1 VAEPKLTFA
10 TQRRWDRTY
19 LMDGVVRV
27 QDFDITYLDYSG
39 PGGMTL
45 FFRDMVTKLSY
56 DIGEQAFSHYLIAKD
71 QGKPLTAIP
80 AFPSRFFPHLG
91 VSVRNAAG
99 IDAPRD
105 LVGKRVLSQDWGHNP
120 AVWMRGV
127 LAHQYEV
134 PIERILWVEDGSYQ
148 GFRGLPYP
156 HSRRF
161 QMEQVQVGEGISPRD
176 LLEDGVVDAAL
187 LASGGIPPT
196 GSTRKLFPDPYREI
210 AQYVAET
217 GVFPINHVVT
227 LKDEV
232 VQAHP
237 ELPTR
242 LMEGFQEALR
252 LYNRDVQA
260 GKEAAYTDVDV
271 KFLLETGLF
280 PAEYGLP
287 PNRQAVRMGIHYCY
301 EQGLIRK
308 LYEPEELFDPSVI

>member
-1 VAEPKLTFA
+1 MAEPKLTFA

-27 QDFDITYLDYSG
+27 QGFDITYLDYHG

-45 FFRDMVTKLSY
+45 FFHDMVTKLSY
-56 DIGEQAFSHYLIAKD
+56 DIGEQAFAHYLIAKD

-80 AFPSRFFPHLG
+80 VFPSRFFPHLG

-99 IDAPRD
+99 IDSPQD
-105 LVGKRVLSQDWGHNP
+105 LIGKRVLSLDWGHNP

-134 PIERILWVEDGSYQ
+134 PIERILWVEDAAEPR
-148 GFRGLPYP
+148 FRGLPYP
-156 HSRRF
+156 RARRF
-161 QMEQVQVGEGISPRD
+161 QVERIQIREGVGPRE

-196 GSTRKLFPDPYREI
+196 GRTRKLFQDPYREI

-217 GVFPINHVVT
+217 AVFPINHVVT
-227 LKDEV
+227 LKEEV

-237 ELPTR
+237 ELPSR
-242 LMEGFQEALR
+242 LMDGFQEALR
-252 LYNRDVQA
+252 LYNRDVKA

-271 KFLLETGLF
+271 GFLLESGLF
-280 PAEYGLP
+280 PAEYGLQ
-287 PNRQAVRMGIHYCY
+287 PNRQAVRMGIQYCY
-301 EQGLIRK
+301 EQGLISK
-308 LYEPEELFDPSVI
+308 LYEPEELFDPTVI